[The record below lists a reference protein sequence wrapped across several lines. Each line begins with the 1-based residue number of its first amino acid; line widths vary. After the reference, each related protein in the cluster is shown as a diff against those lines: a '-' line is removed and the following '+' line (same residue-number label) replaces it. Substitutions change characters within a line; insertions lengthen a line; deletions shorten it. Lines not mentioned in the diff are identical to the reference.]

1 MIMTVQPSSKNI
13 QSVLE
18 SQTTANWQDFIVEEL
33 SDEAQAAV
41 SGGGKKSKTTTSTVG
56 YVNVSDQSPE
66 EQAEYYYTTNWTAG
80 LGG

>member
-1 MIMTVQPSSKNI
+1 MSLQSSSKTV

-18 SQTTANWQDFIVEEL
+18 SETTTNWEDCIVEEL

-41 SGGGKKSKTTTSTVG
+41 SGGKKPTSTTTG
-56 YVNVSDQSPE
+56 YVNFSDLPPE
-66 EQAEYYYTTNWTAG
+66 VRAEFDSTANWTAT